1 MYNVHI
7 KCRMSILNALL
18 HIHFSYAKG
27 KDSEGVKNDWRKT
40 GKDSSSTPFCTY
52 SRGKRGPIRVFL
64 LHHLND
70 HDVVSWVLPTLFHIM
85 QRSREPV
92 NKVTEDLL
100 LSRSVSVL
108 PISLLSLS

>member
-52 SRGKRGPIRVFL
+52 SRGKRGPIRVSL

-85 QRSREPV
+85 Q
-92 NKVTEDLL
+92 
-100 LSRSVSVL
+100 
-108 PISLLSLS
+108 